1 MKWHCR
7 WRCDP
12 LFQVK
17 QPLCVCVCEFKSVF
31 FIIHVLT
38 ESKVSLWFILI
49 PTANNTLR
57 IIQYHLKNGSIWARS
72 AAFEC
77 VCERDCMECVLMV
90 VYWALS
96 ATLGWDPVFM
106 TNALMYNNLNL
117 CSRYKKRVIINVFI
131 LKKHNIFK
139 EHGVH
144 KVLLYIIAWII
155 WLFLVNYLFFVIYCT
170 ISVFL
175 LIYLFCRDMGLFAY
189 SRTRGSHAER
199 FSNFFEIWKRVWVS
213 MFTPRDS
220 EFFLFNFFFL

>member
-1 MKWHCR
+1 MKWSCR

-77 VCERDCMECVLMV
+77 VCVWERLHGVCFNCCL
-90 VYWALS
+90 
-96 ATLGWDPVFM
+96 LGSMCYFRLRSSVM
-106 TNALMYNNLNL
+106 TNALTYNNLNL
-117 CSRYKKRVIINVFI
+117 CSRYKK
-131 LKKHNIFK
+131 KKKSDHECIYIK
-139 EHGVH
+139 SMVSIRY
-144 KVLLYIIAWII
+144 LYIYICFNI
-155 WLFLVNYLFFVIYCT
+155 LT
-170 ISVFL
+170 IF
-175 LIYLFCRDMGLFAY
+175 
-189 SRTRGSHAER
+189 
-199 FSNFFEIWKRVWVS
+199 
-213 MFTPRDS
+213 
-220 EFFLFNFFFL
+220 